1 MAKIFLFSF
10 LFLYVNFSC
19 HAQSYLG
26 KTKEEIYQ
34 LMDEDFEEPSPTF
47 TADSERP
54 YLQLENG
61 YETLYYYLE
70 DNVCVKFVVVKPYS
84 CSCLE
89 TDFNAYQE
97 NCIAIGPFEWVSK
110 DYTKIY
116 QMTMQ
121 DRTYSLSIVPNGS
134 KALSSLTK

>member
-1 MAKIFLFSF
+1 MVKIFLFSF
-10 LFLYVNFSC
+10 LFLYINFSC

-34 LMDEDFEEPSPTF
+34 LIDEDFEEASPTF

-61 YETLYYYLE
+61 YETLFYYLQDE
-70 DNVCVKFVVVKPYS
+70 VCVEFVVVKPYS
-84 CSCLE
+84 CNCLE

-97 NCIAIGPFEWVSK
+97 NCIALSPFKWASK
-110 DYTKIY
+110 DYSKLY
-116 QMTMQ
+116 QMNLQKT
-121 DRTYSLSIVPNGS
+121 TYSLSITPYTS
-134 KALSSLTK
+134 KAVASNYE